1 MEPDLQ
7 ALLAERA
14 ALALSLGVTVDEE
27 VFFLEDLLLEVQLLR
42 EEQRRRSAACLA
54 APDAPSAAV
63 AAPDA
68 SSSVPVA
75 PGAPSSAPTALDAP
89 SAGPAA
95 PGAPSAEDAE
105 AQALLHEVRQAERA
119 FATLEKQSPDG
130 VLALGSSALLQ
141 QRFTEAC
148 RALVRLLLRAPER
161 GAEQQLWKLHHRVA
175 DAHQRAVRGLA
186 AMAARQPL
194 PAGAP
199 PPAELAAA
207 CAALETFLR
216 DAGAL
221 YSALIAAVDPPLSA
235 SLAAEAAA
243 TTAAAAPTAP
253 PPVAV
258 RVLSRPSE
266 RAERNEGGE
275 RGEGGPPAHHP
286 LVDPAAAAAM
296 VARLSRTAVAAL
308 AAHCCLARGDLFRYA
323 AQLPLVASATARRDA
338 AAGAR
343 RHYAAAA
350 RLRPAE
356 GRPHIQIALLSAA
369 APGSALE
376 TIYRYARALG
386 CAPAWPKCP
395 GSQLGALAASHR
407 STAPPLAQG

>member
-14 ALALSLGVTVDEE
+14 ALALSLGVTVDDE

-42 EEQRRRSAACLA
+42 EEQRRRSGLA
-54 APDAPSAAV
+54 APDAPSAAP

-68 SSSVPVA
+68 LSAAPAAPDALSAGPTA
-75 PGAPSSAPTALDAP
+75 PG
-89 SAGPAA
+89 AGPAA
-95 PGAPSAEDAE
+95 PGAPGAEDAE
-105 AQALLHEVRQAERA
+105 AQALLHEARQAERA
-119 FATLEKQSPDG
+119 FVSLEKQSPDG
-130 VLALGSSALLQ
+130 VLALGSSGLLQ
-141 QRFTEAC
+141 QHFAEAC

-186 AMAARQPL
+186 ATVRRPL
-194 PAGAP
+194 PEGAP
-199 PPAELAAA
+199 PSAELAAA
-207 CAALETFLR
+207 CAALEAFLR

-221 YSALIAAVDPPLSA
+221 YSALIAAVDPPLSS

-243 TTAAAAPTAP
+243 TTAAAAAFAAP

-266 RAERNEGGE
+266 RGERNEG
-275 RGEGGPPAHHP
+275 GEGGPPAHHP
-286 LVDPAAAAAM
+286 LVDPTAAAAM
-296 VARLSRTAVAAL
+296 AARPSRTAAAAL
-308 AAHCCLARGDLFRYA
+308 AAHCCVARGDLFRYG
-323 AQLPLVASATARRDA
+323 AQLPIVASATARRDA

-356 GRPHIQIALLSAA
+356 GRPHHQLALLSAA

-395 GSQLGALAASHR
+395 GSQQPMR
-407 STAPPLAQG
+407 PPTAPEARPLVRGYPLGP